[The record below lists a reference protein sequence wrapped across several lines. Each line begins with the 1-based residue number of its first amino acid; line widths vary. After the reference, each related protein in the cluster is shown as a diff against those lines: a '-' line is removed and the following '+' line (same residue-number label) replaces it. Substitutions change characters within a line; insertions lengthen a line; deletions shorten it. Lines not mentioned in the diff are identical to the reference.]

1 MAGDCPQAQGGGNTH
16 LKVLKIKRLQVF
28 QDDSKLALFSAGSEL
43 AEIGNTLGY
52 RVHTELRFWRHEDC
66 PRASKVR

>member
-43 AEIGNTLGY
+43 AEIGNSLGH
-52 RVHTELRFWRHEDC
+52 RVH
-66 PRASKVR
+66 SK

>member
-43 AEIGNTLGY
+43 AEIGNSLGH
-52 RVHTELRFWRHEDC
+52 RVHIQLGLLAARRL
-66 PRASKVR
+66 PRASKLG